1 MSSVDIEA
9 ERRLIEQCVQGLCEA
24 DKSKDLD
31 RIMEFFAEEIIYQP
45 PGIPPLLGKDAVRQY
60 LNGAFDQT
68 EDMKAGSDRTEVSVS
83 GDLAYSVGWFKS
95 KRYGWKDYLDYK
107 YLFALKKT
115 TEGWKI
121 VAESFSRNS
130 QEGGEYYGYRP
141 EEERR

>member
-1 MSSVDIEA
+1 MSSVDVEK
-9 ERRLIEQCVQGLCEA
+9 EKRLVDLVVQGLCEA

-45 PGIPPLLGKDAVRQY
+45 PGVPPLFGKDAVRQY
-60 LNGAFDQT
+60 LDGAFDQL
-68 EDMKAGSDRTEVSVS
+68 EDMKAGSFRTEVSIS

-95 KRYGWKDYLDYK
+95 KRYDWEDYLDYK
-107 YLFALKKT
+107 YLFALRKT
-115 TEGWKI
+115 VNGWKI

-141 EEERR
+141 GDER